1 MLKRDCKILVSD
13 YMFGYRR
20 SGKAILQ
27 MAEEEYVCEK
37 LDYGDE
43 SGSA

>member
-1 MLKRDCKILVSD
+1 MLKTDCKILVSD
-13 YMFGYRR
+13 YVFGYRR
-20 SGKAILQ
+20 SGRTILG
-27 MAEEEYVCEK
+27 MAEEEYVCET